1 MDFGRN
7 HRFWSVA
14 SRIYLELKNSR
25 KIKIMLGNR
34 NKTVSGD
41 VIIAPEMM
49 PLKRCPINC
58 PRNDSPES
66 GPLNPAG
73 YKRDSADVLT
83 GRGGSL
89 LAHEETE

>member
-1 MDFGRN
+1 MDFGRK

-34 NKTVSGD
+34 HKTVSGD

-49 PLKRCPINC
+49 PIGKLWN
-58 PRNDSPES
+58 PR
-66 GPLNPAG
+66 
-73 YKRDSADVLT
+73 KI
-83 GRGGSL
+83 
-89 LAHEETE
+89 LATRVRIIDFPGNH